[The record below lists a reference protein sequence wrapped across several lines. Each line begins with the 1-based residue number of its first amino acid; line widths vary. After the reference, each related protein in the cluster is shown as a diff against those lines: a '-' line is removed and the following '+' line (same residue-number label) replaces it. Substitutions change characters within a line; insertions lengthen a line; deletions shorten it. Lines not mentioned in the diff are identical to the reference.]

1 MIPVQASMPAG
12 TVRRVR
18 PVLLGLAVLVVLGVL
33 LELAVG
39 AASLDLPRAVACL
52 VAPDPSCD
60 PSDHYIL
67 TALRLPRAIGAVVV
81 GAGLAVAGCA
91 MQGLFRNPLADPTLV
106 GVSSGAALGSGL
118 AIVFGR
124 VLPVLPGGFTQPVLA
139 FAGGL
144 TATWL
149 VHALAR
155 VRGQTS
161 VVGLLLAGI
170 AVTALAGSALGL
182 LSYVSD
188 DRQLRDLSLWL
199 LGGLGGITRDVAFIL
214 VPLVALSGGLLWRR
228 ARHLDALLLGESEA
242 FHLGVDVER
251 LRRRVITEVALAV
264 GVCVAFTG
272 IIGFVGLVVPHLLR
286 GLVGPRHRV
295 LVPAAALGGAGLL
308 LFADAAARTMLAPAE
323 LPVGILT
330 SLLGAPVFLTLLAR
344 VRATELV

>member
-1 MIPVQASMPAG
+1 MSAG
-12 TVRRVR
+12 TARRVR

-52 VAPDPSCD
+52 VAPDPGCD
-60 PSDHYIL
+60 PGDRYIL
-67 TALRLPRAIGAVVV
+67 LALRVPRALGAVVV

-106 GVSSGAALGSGL
+106 GVSSGAALGAGL
-118 AIVFGR
+118 AIVFAR
-124 VLPVLPGGFTQPVLA
+124 LLPVLPGGFTQPVLA

-144 TATWL
+144 AATWL

-155 VRGQTS
+155 ARGQTS

-182 LSYVSD
+182 LSYLSD

-199 LGGLGGITRDVAFIL
+199 LGGLGGITRGVTLVL
-214 VPLVALSGGLLWRR
+214 VPLVALAGGLLWRR
-228 ARHLDALLLGESEA
+228 ARDLDALLLGEAEA

-251 LRRRVITEVALAV
+251 LRRRVIIEVALAV

-295 LVPAAALGGAGLL
+295 LLPAAALGGAGLL
-308 LFADAAARTMLAPAE
+308 LFADAVARTMLAPAE

-330 SLLGAPVFLTLLAR
+330 SLLGAPVFLALLAR

>member
-1 MIPVQASMPAG
+1 
-12 TVRRVR
+12 
-18 PVLLGLAVLVVLGVL
+18 LLGLAVLVALGVL

-39 AASLDLPRAVACL
+39 AAALDLPRAVACL
-52 VAPDPSCD
+52 VAPDSGCD
-60 PSDHYIL
+60 PADHYIL
-67 TALRLPRAIGAVVV
+67 TALRLPRALGAVVV

-91 MQGLFRNPLADPTLV
+91 MQGLFRNPLADPSLV
-106 GVSSGAALGSGL
+106 GVSSGAALGAGL
-118 AIVFGR
+118 AIALDR

-144 TATWL
+144 AATWV

-170 AVTALAGSALGL
+170 AVSALAGSAIGL
-182 LSYVSD
+182 LGYLAD

-199 LGGLGGITRDVAFIL
+199 LGGLGGLTRDVVLVL
-214 VPLVALSGGLLWRR
+214 VPLVTLAGVLLWRR
-228 ARHLDALLLGESEA
+228 ARDLDALLLGEAEA

-251 LRRRVITEVALAV
+251 LRRRVIAEVALAV

-295 LVPAAALGGAGLL
+295 LVPAAALGGAALM
-308 LFADAAARTMLAPAE
+308 LFADAAARTILAPAE

-330 SLLGAPVFLTLLAR
+330 SLLGAPVFLALLSR
-344 VRATELV
+344 VRATELA

>member
-1 MIPVQASMPAG
+1 MTAARASLSAG
-12 TVRRVR
+12 TARRVR
-18 PVLLGLAVLVVLGVL
+18 PVLVGLAVLVVLGAL
-33 LELAVG
+33 LQLAVG
-39 AASLDLPRAVACL
+39 AAPLDLAHAVGCL
-52 VAPDPSCD
+52 VSPDPTCE
-60 PSDHYIL
+60 PSERYIL
-67 TALRLPRAIGAVVV
+67 TALRLPRTLGAMVV
-81 GAGLAVAGCA
+81 GAGLAVSGCA
-91 MQGLFRNPLADPTLV
+91 MQGLFRNPLADPSLV
-106 GVSSGAALGSGL
+106 GVSSGAALGAGL
-118 AIVFGR
+118 AIVLGR
-124 VLPVLPGGFTQPVLA
+124 ALPVLPGGLTQPVFA
-139 FAGGL
+139 FIGGL
-144 TATWL
+144 VATWI

-170 AVTALAGSALGL
+170 AVSALASAAIGL
-182 LSYVSD
+182 LGYLAD

-199 LGGLGGITRDVAFIL
+199 LGGLGGITHSVGLIL
-214 VPLVALSGGLLWRR
+214 VPLVGLSGVLLWRR
-228 ARHLDALLLGESEA
+228 ARELDALLLGEAEA

-295 LVPAAALGGAGLL
+295 LIPAAALGGAALL

-330 SLLGAPVFLTLLAR
+330 SLLGAPVFLALLAR
-344 VRATELV
+344 VRASEFA